1 MTNKGIPIPYDV
13 ADEVTVATI
22 LNSRDFLQLELDS
35 DEAWMH
41 DDDIINNKKL
51 IKAMNRILKYFGH
64 EDAALD

>member
-51 IKAMNRILKYFGH
+51 IKSMNRILKYFGH